1 MSDQHTKRSR
11 TKVWSFF
18 WGLIVGAALS
28 WALFVFLYSP
38 TDAQFL
44 RTAHAQYFKELSTSE
59 LSQHGAFGDCRLVD
73 PDQQDK
79 RMGIKK
85 IAICELATPDGER
98 RSLVI
103 AMTPTANILYTDTET
118 FLDQSE

>member
-1 MSDQHTKRSR
+1 M
-11 TKVWSFF
+11 
-18 WGLIVGAALS
+18 GLTVGAALS

-44 RTAHAQYFKELSTSE
+44 RTAYAQYFKELSNSE
-59 LSQHGAFGDCRLVD
+59 LGQHGAFDDCRLVD

-79 RMGIKK
+79 RMSIKK

-98 RSLVI
+98 RSLMI
-103 AMTPTANILYTDTET
+103 AMTPTANILYTDKEAFPDQTE
-118 FLDQSE
+118 

>member
-1 MSDQHTKRSR
+1 MNDQHIKRSI
-11 TKVWSFF
+11 TKF
-18 WGLIVGAALS
+18 WPFLLGLTVGAALS

-44 RTAHAQYFKELSTSE
+44 RTAYAQYFKELSNSE
-59 LSQHGAFGDCRLVD
+59 LGQHGAFGDCRLVD

-85 IAICELATPDGER
+85 IAICELVTPDGER
-98 RSLVI
+98 RSLMI
-103 AMTPTANILYTDTET
+103 AMTPTANILYTDTEA
-118 FLDQSE
+118 FPDQSG